1 MPAPIIRVLINFYT
15 GNYVRVAWCGIVSDY
30 FLAINGVKQGGVLSP
45 VLFCLYID
53 GLLVALS
60 KAGVGC
66 FIGNNFVGALAYADD
81 IVLLAPS
88 ASALRIM
95 LAICDNYANEYCIS
109 FNANKSKCLV
119 VLPGNRRFLRNY
131 IDNCTFYVGNNPIE
145 HVDSF
150 AHLGHIITNQLTDDA
165 DILNRL
171 NDFIMQPNNV
181 LFLFSQLNSLVLNK
195 LFRSFCTQRYVF
207 FT

>member
-1 MPAPIIRVLINFYT
+1 MRNH
-15 GNYVRVAWCGIVSDY
+15 
-30 FLAINGVKQGGVLSP
+30 GVKQGGVLSP

-60 KAGVGC
+60 KAGVEC
-66 FIGNNFVGALAYADD
+66 FSGNNFVGALAYADN

-95 LAICDNYANEYCIS
+95 LAICNNYAKEYCIS
-109 FNANKSKCLV
+109 FNANKSKFLV

-131 IDNCTFYVGNNPIE
+131 IDNCTFYVGSNPIE

-165 DILNRL
+165 DILNRR
-171 NDFIMQPNNV
+171 NDFVGQSNNV
-181 LFLFSQLNSLVLNK
+181 LCFFSKLNSFVQNK
-195 LFRSFCTQRYVF
+195 LFRSYCMGASCGGYQTE
-207 FT
+207 T